1 MKLKLFLYLLC
12 AAMTLMLA
20 GCGKE
25 KEELTS
31 QPEAADTT
39 VPETETETET
49 EETTAETKKTTK
61 PAAETTAAA
70 SETTADTETST
81 AAETETAS
89 ESQTETETAAEEPEV
104 TETEP
109 PAEETDAVVEETTEA
124 PPVTEPDTAPAAQ
137 FSAEDLA
144 FQYNGVSLTV
154 GQDAA
159 GFVAAV
165 PADTME
171 SAPSCY
177 GNGSDVNYYY
187 SNFTLYIW
195 DSEGKQLTYGIDIT
209 GAGLTTS
216 KGIGI
221 GSSLA
226 DVTAAYG
233 SGCTVEGPDYVYAV
247 DDCTLRFTISGD
259 AVTYISYNYDLG

>member
-39 VPETETETET
+39 VPETETEV
-49 EETTAETKKTTK
+49 EETAAETKKTTK
-61 PAAETTAAA
+61 PSTETTAAT

-81 AAETETAS
+81 ATETETAS

-124 PPVTEPDTAPAAQ
+124 PPAATEPDTAPAAQ

>member
-39 VPETETETET
+39 VPETETEA
-49 EETTAETKKTTK
+49 EETTAESKKTTK
-61 PAAETTAAA
+61 PSTETTAA
-70 SETTADTETST
+70 SETTMDTETS
-81 AAETETAS
+81 AVTETTA

-109 PAEETDAVVEETTEA
+109 PAEETDPIVEETTEA
-124 PPVTEPDTAPAAQ
+124 PPAATEPDTAPAAQ
-137 FSAEDLA
+137 FSAEDLE
-144 FQYNGVSLTV
+144 FQCNGVSLTV

-159 GFVAAV
+159 GFIAAV
-165 PADTME
+165 PADTVE

-177 GNGSDVNYYY
+177 GDGSDINYYY

-195 DSEGKQLTYGIDIT
+195 DSNGTQLTYGIDIT
-209 GAGLTTS
+209 GTGLTTS

-233 SGCTVEGPDYVYAV
+233 SGYTVEGTDYVYKV
-247 DDCTLRFTISGD
+247 DNSNLRFTISGD
-259 AVTYISYNYDLG
+259 AVVYISYNYDL

>member
-12 AAMTLMLA
+12 TALTFMLV
-20 GCGKE
+20 GCGNA
-25 KEELTS
+25 KEELES

-39 VPETETETET
+39 VPEAETENEA

-61 PAAETTAAA
+61 PASETTAAA
-70 SETTADTETST
+70 SETTTDTETS
-81 AAETETAS
+81 EVTETTA

-104 TETEP
+104 TETQP
-109 PAEETDAVVEETTEA
+109 PAAETDPIVEETTEA
-124 PPVTEPDTAPAAQ
+124 PPAPTEPDTTHAVQ

-165 PADTME
+165 PADTVE

-177 GNGSDVNYYY
+177 GDGNDINYYY

-195 DSEGKQLTYGIDIT
+195 DSNGTQLTYGIDIT
-209 GAGLTTS
+209 GTGLTTS

-233 SGCTVEGPDYVYAV
+233 SGYTVEGTDYVYKV
-247 DDCTLRFTISGD
+247 DNSNLRFTISGD
-259 AVTYISYNYDLG
+259 AVVYISYNYNL

>member
-12 AAMTLMLA
+12 AAMTLMLV
-20 GCGKE
+20 GCGNA
-25 KEELTS
+25 KEELES

-39 VPETETETET
+39 VPEDETETEA
-49 EETTAETKKTTK
+49 EDTTAETKQTTK
-61 PAAETTAAA
+61 PATETTAA
-70 SETTADTETST
+70 SETTADTETS
-81 AAETETAS
+81 AVTETTE

-109 PAEETDAVVEETTEA
+109 QAVETDPIVEETTEA
-124 PPVTEPDTAPAAQ
+124 PPAATEPPTTPAVQ
-137 FSAEDLA
+137 FTAEDLE
-144 FQYNGVSLTV
+144 FQCNGVSLTV

-165 PADTME
+165 PADTVE

-177 GNGSDVNYYY
+177 GDGSDINYYY

-195 DSEGKQLTYGIDIT
+195 DSNGTQLTYGIDIT
-209 GAGLTTS
+209 GTGLTTS

-233 SGCTVEGPDYVYAV
+233 SGYTVEGTDYVYKV
-247 DDCTLRFTISGD
+247 DNSNLRFTISGD
-259 AVTYISYNYDLG
+259 AVVYISYNYNL